1 MSAVP
6 TISITNSQLYAVFGN
21 WLVAMLGAGADIVQ
35 GQQNRIAMPQG
46 NYIIMTLIGGVEA
59 LHKGNRNTVWTAG
72 SSNPGTEAV
81 TKGMKDVLQL
91 DFYGPS
97 SRDWAGIVSELVST
111 QFNFDYFATQQANG
125 GPEVQPLFATV
136 ARNLALTNGESQYE
150 SRWSFDLHF
159 QYNPTVTF
167 PQDFMTS
174 LDIAVVNIDAQYP
187 PE

>member
-6 TISITNSQLYAVFGN
+6 TISITNAQLYTAFGN
-21 WLVAMLGAGADIVQ
+21 WLVAMLGTGANVVQ

-59 LHKGNRNTVWTAG
+59 LHKGSRSFLWTPG
-72 SSNPGTEAV
+72 NSNPGTEAV

-91 DFYGPS
+91 DFYGPGA
-97 SRDWAGIVSELVST
+97 RDWATIVSELIST
-111 QFNFDYFATQQANG
+111 EFNFDYFATQQANG
-125 GPEVQPLFATV
+125 GPDMQPLFATGV
-136 ARNLALTNGESQYE
+136 RNLSLINGENQYE

-159 QYNPTVTF
+159 QFNPVVTF

-174 LDIAVVNIDAQYP
+174 LEITPVNIDAQYP